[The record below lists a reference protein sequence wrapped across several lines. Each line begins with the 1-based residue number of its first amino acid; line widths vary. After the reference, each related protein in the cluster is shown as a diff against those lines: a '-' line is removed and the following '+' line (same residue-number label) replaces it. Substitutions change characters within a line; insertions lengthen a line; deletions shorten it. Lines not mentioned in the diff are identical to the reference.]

1 MTIKKYFKELAT
13 GNEVSSL
20 RKFVTLI
27 VTGIFLITQVLIVFF
42 CFYLILT
49 ETKGQ
54 VDKDLLDTLKVI
66 LQYDFYIILVGLG
79 FITGSD
85 LVRVMISKGFNPTP
99 PPDTGGWG
107 FGNPNMNTPDEIPP
121 RNSETL
127 HYD

>member
-49 ETKGQ
+49 ETNSGG
-54 VDKDLLDTLKVI
+54 TLT
-66 LQYDFYIILVGLG
+66 LVASS
-79 FITGSD
+79 TND
-85 LVRVMISKGFNPTP
+85 
-99 PPDTGGWG
+99 
-107 FGNPNMNTPDEIPP
+107 GNI
-121 RNSETL
+121 
-127 HYD
+127 